1 MWFPLL
7 FLPRPP
13 TLDGGGGDGSD
24 GGSCKD
30 HGGGDDG
37 SCDNNGGYNDIG
49 KSVVV
54 NIFWA
59 LSQCRA
65 LL

>member
-30 HGGGDDG
+30 HSGGDDG

-54 NIFWA
+54 NIF
-59 LSQCRA
+59 
-65 LL
+65 